1 MKKITVNNGA
11 ADAITNIAKVEERY
25 KAKFVGQ
32 LALKTA
38 GGGWTSDDCGDVYW
52 QPNPPVE
59 GYSNYFAIINRGGS
73 AYITNGASAVEGIIT
88 GIVADNSEII
98 YSRFRHD
105 MRYSTDKSVFIDG
118 GRDYVKCNLGGR
130 TVQLMIVDGEW
141 YEAEDE
147 DLTALT
153 LKGEIK

>member
-38 GGGWTSDDCGDVYW
+38 SGGRTSDDCGDVYW
-52 QPNPPVE
+52 QPNPPFE
-59 GYSNYFAIINRGGS
+59 GFSNYFAIINRGGS
-73 AYITNGASAVEGIIT
+73 AYIMSGASAVEDIISAV
-88 GIVADNSEII
+88 VADDGEVI
-98 YSRFRHD
+98 YSRYRHHYITSKD
-105 MRYSTDKSVFIDG
+105 GSCFIDG
-118 GRDYVKCNLGGR
+118 GRDYTKTNRSTIGLK
-130 TVQLMIVDGEW
+130 IIDGEW
-141 YEAEDE
+141 YQLEDE
-147 DLTALT
+147 DYSFMR